1 MATYP
6 GGVYSPAA
14 KSNGQVI
21 QAAFFNDPD
30 AEITAVENALLN
42 GIAHA
47 VTISTG
53 GLTVSTGGLRVGG
66 PSTMQELTAGAST
79 LASAVVTGAFSAGA
93 STLTTLQAGNS
104 TVTGDLTV
112 TGTLTAGTFSAA
124 AIAVRLTHSANQ
136 AVANGA
142 WTGLN
147 WDTETQDSTA
157 LHSTA
162 VNSSRISL
170 TSSGWWTVGGQGIW
184 NTLAAAVSTM
194 ILGARI
200 VRNDNEVLIGN
211 ASFLDGT
218 APSTVTALT
227 PFLAVGAQGMVYAT
241 DTTAFL
247 TLQVYHNSGS
257 TGSIRGDT
265 GGHFGPAQFWAV
277 KLGG

>member
-6 GGVYSPAA
+6 GGVYSPSA

-21 QAAFFNDPD
+21 QAAWFNDPD
-30 AEITAVENALLN
+30 AEIAATQDALKN
-42 GIAHA
+42 GIVHA

-66 PSTMQELTAGAST
+66 PSTVQALNAGAST
-79 LASAVVTGAFSAGA
+79 LASLSVSGGSTLGTLSAGA
-93 STLTTLQAGNS
+93 ST
-104 TVTGDLTV
+104 VTDLTV
-112 TGTLTAGTFSAA
+112 TGTLTVGSFSAA
-124 AIAVRLTHSANQ
+124 ALAVRLTHSANQ
-136 AVANGA
+136 AVANGT
-142 WTGLN
+142 WTGLS

-162 VNSSRISL
+162 ANSSRISL
-170 TSSGWWTVGGQGIW
+170 TSSGWWSVGSQAIW

-200 VRNDNEVLIGN
+200 VRNDNEILAGN

-218 APSTVTALT
+218 APSTITALT
-227 PFLAVGAQGMVYAT
+227 PFLAVGAQTVVYAT
-241 DTTAFL
+241 DTTSFVTA
-247 TLQVYHNSGS
+247 QVYHNSGS
-257 TGSIRGDT
+257 TGSVRGDT

-277 KLGG
+277 KMGG